1 MWVQITDAREGVD
14 RLDKIKSFKGGV
26 KDAITS
32 RSERLDGIEEELRD
46 VKSESRMLKAVSQI
60 AQ

>member
-1 MWVQITDAREGVD
+1 MPEKVWI
-14 RLDKIKSFKGGV
+14 DKIKSFKGGV